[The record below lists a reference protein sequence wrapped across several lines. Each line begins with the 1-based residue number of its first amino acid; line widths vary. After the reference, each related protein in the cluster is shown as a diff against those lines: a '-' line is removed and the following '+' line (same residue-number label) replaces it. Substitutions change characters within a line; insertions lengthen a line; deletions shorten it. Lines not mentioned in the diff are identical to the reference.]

1 MCWLDSHEVNY
12 RNSKSTKQARKRY
25 IKANKN
31 RLSHQTYAP
40 VALRNLPKT
49 RGITN
54 TVHFSSCL
62 CCNNNNNILDKRV
75 LQRGRTL
82 VLLQTWY
89 HNGMRYSCCRRWCG
103 PMGDNKRRAEEC
115 TYYKIARNM
124 TELLI
129 FAQSYVILEL
139 WFYVLVTE

>member
-1 MCWLDSHEVNY
+1 MCWLDSHDANY
-12 RNSKSTKQARKRY
+12 RNSKSTKQARTRY
-25 IKANKN
+25 RKANKN

-40 VALRNLPKT
+40 VAFRNSPKM
-49 RGITN
+49 RGITR

-82 VLLQTWY
+82 VFLQTWY
-89 HNGMRYSCCRRWCG
+89 HNGMCYSCRRRWRG
-103 PMGDNKRRAEEC
+103 PMCNSKRRAEEC
-115 TYYKIARNM
+115 TYYKIARNIM
-124 TELLI
+124 ELPI

-139 WFYVLVTE
+139 WFHVLVTE